1 MRERFV
7 VLILLLWGALLH
19 TSAQPNPLPTLD
31 DLPDCGFTA
40 LAGRDDVSVGAV
52 VLNLKTGAGCVENLD
67 TVYPVASVPKI
78 FVLGAYLDKVMRG
91 ESDYGQQ
98 VEFTRAYL
106 MGGTNDCLRDE
117 NVGDRIAR
125 GALSE
130 IMIACSDNAATWML
144 MDAIGWD
151 SVTRYVQARG
161 LSDVGTVIPYAEVD
175 RLKLALID
183 PAWQNV
189 PREYAS
195 RYLRRRD
202 TSGLAQFFSVT
213 PDYSQEERRE
223 SARQY
228 FETYDYNTASPR
240 AVADYLIGLRDDLLR
255 GQSPEAD
262 VARAFF
268 NTMMLTQRQFSAQA
282 LPGTVYTGAKNGF
295 DTGLRAEVT
304 FTLDTLDD
312 LNRVPESIVIVFSRM
327 TDFSTP
333 DLQRASGQ
341 DGVLNDLMLTL
352 SPRVRDVLYPTL
364 SVPPVT
370 DDLRVTMLRLQRDE
384 FINACWSNYRFS
396 DFDETLVDSYESC
409 LANTGERSTFTNG
422 DKLTLGM
429 VMRGVNREELRLTFV
444 YTLPDGSLR
453 SYQAESFYQNQVGF
467 NWFHPIDQSGEW
479 TLDVYVNLKRVATRP
494 VWVN

>member
-1 MRERFV
+1 MRQWFLL
-7 VLILLLWGALLH
+7 LILLLWGALPA
-19 TSAQPNPLPTLD
+19 SAQPDSLPALD

-40 LAGRDDVSVGAV
+40 LAARDDVSVGAV

-130 IMIACSDNAATWML
+130 TMIACSDNAATWML

-151 SVTRYVQARG
+151 SVTRYIQARG

-183 PAWQNV
+183 PAWQDV

-202 TSGLAQFFSVT
+202 TSGLSQFFSVT
-213 PDYSQEERRE
+213 PDYTQEERRE
-223 SARQY
+223 SARLY

-268 NTMMLTQRQFSAQA
+268 NTLMLTQRQFSAQA

-304 FTLDTLDD
+304 FTLDTLDN

-352 SPRVRDVLYPTL
+352 SPRVRDVLYPAF
-364 SVPPVT
+364 SAPPVE
-370 DDLRVTMLRLQRDE
+370 DDLRITTLRLQRDE
-384 FINACWSNYRFS
+384 FINACWSSYRFS
-396 DFDETLVDSYESC
+396 DFDETLVDNYESC

-422 DKLTLGM
+422 DKLTLGL
-429 VMRGVNREELRLTFV
+429 VLRGVNREELRLTFV

-453 SYQAESFYQNQVGF
+453 SYQVESFYQNQVGF
-467 NWFHPIDQSGEW
+467 NWFHPVDQPGQW